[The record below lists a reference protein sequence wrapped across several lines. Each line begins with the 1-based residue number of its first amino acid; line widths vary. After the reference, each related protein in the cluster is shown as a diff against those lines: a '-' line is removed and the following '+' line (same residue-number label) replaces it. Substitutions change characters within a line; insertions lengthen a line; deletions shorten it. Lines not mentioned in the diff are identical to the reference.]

1 MTVNTL
7 LQEKDIKNIA
17 DDYALN
23 VIDFEPLIGGS
34 DNSNFLLQT
43 CQGDYVLTV
52 HEQLTMTYAVEVAQL
67 LLMLA
72 EHDFPTTRIV
82 VPVQGEL
89 VKIFRGNPVMIK
101 EYIPGNIFQD
111 LNETMLRQVGA
122 AMAQLHQIPV
132 PGFLSKR
139 KPYGILHFS
148 ETVGRNIDL
157 EYESWAVEEFAKP
170 KRKIPPGL
178 PWGLIHSDV
187 FFDNVLF
194 IGDQLIAIIDFMDAI
209 PYFLAY
215 DLGMGMVG
223 LCSKNSTLEIDKA
236 RALVEGYQNIRELEK
251 NEKKSL
257 QYFAEY
263 AATAVSGWRYWRFHF
278 DKPFSAQADSHL
290 WMKHL
295 AEEIMGIPKTE
306 FIKEIFG

>member
-1 MTVNTL
+1 MTVHTL
-7 LQEKDIKNIA
+7 LQEKDIKDIA
-17 DDYALN
+17 DEYALN
-23 VIDFEPLIGGS
+23 VIDFEPLKGGS

-52 HEQLTMTYAVEVAQL
+52 YEQLTMTDAVEVAQL

-72 EHDFPTTRIV
+72 EHDYPTTRIV

-89 VKIFRGNPVMIK
+89 VKIFREKPVMIK
-101 EYIPGNIFQD
+101 EYIPGNVFQD

-132 PGFLSKR
+132 PGFLSQR

-148 ETVGRNIDL
+148 EVVGRNIDL
-157 EYESWAVEEFAKP
+157 EYESWAVEEFAKL

-178 PWGLIHSDV
+178 PWGLIHSDM
-187 FFDNVLF
+187 FSDNVLF
-194 IGDQLIAIIDFMDAI
+194 IGDQLIAIIDFMDAL

-223 LCSKNSTLEIDKA
+223 LCSKNSVLEIDRA
-236 RALVEGYQNIRELEK
+236 RALVDGYQNIRELEK
-251 NEKKSL
+251 KEKKSL

-263 AATAVSGWRYWRFHF
+263 AATAVSGWRFWKFHF
-278 DKPFSAQADSHL
+278 DTPSFSQADSHL
-290 WMKHL
+290 WMKQL

>member
-1 MTVNTL
+1 MTVHTL
-7 LQEKDIKNIA
+7 LQEKDIKDIA
-17 DDYALN
+17 DEYALN

-52 HEQLTMTYAVEVAQL
+52 YEKLTMTDAVEVAQL

-72 EHDFPTTRIV
+72 EHDYPTTRIV

-89 VKIFRGNPVMIK
+89 VKIFREKPVMIK
-101 EYIPGNIFQD
+101 EYIPGNVFQE

-122 AMAQLHQIPV
+122 AMAQLHQTPV
-132 PGFLSKR
+132 PGFLSQR

-148 ETVGRNIDL
+148 EVVGRNIDL
-157 EYESWAVEEFAKP
+157 EYESWVVEEFSKI
-170 KRKIPPGL
+170 KRKIPLGL

-187 FFDNVLF
+187 FSDNVLF
-194 IGDQLIAIIDFMDAI
+194 IGDQLIAIIDFMDAL

-223 LCSKNSTLEIDKA
+223 LCSKNSVLEIDRA
-236 RALVEGYQNIRELEK
+236 RALVDGYQNIRELEK
-251 NEKKSL
+251 KEKKSL

-263 AATAVSGWRYWRFHF
+263 AATAVSGWRFWKFHF
-278 DKPFSAQADSHL
+278 DTPSFSQADSHL
-290 WMKHL
+290 RMKQL

>member
-1 MTVNTL
+1 MTVNTQ
-7 LQEKDIKNIA
+7 LQEKDIQNIA

-23 VIDFEPLIGGS
+23 VIDFEPLIGGL
-34 DNSNFLLQT
+34 DNSNFLVQT

-52 HEQLTMTYAVEVAQL
+52 YEQLTMADAVEFAQL

-72 EHDFPTTRIV
+72 EHDYPTTRIV

-89 VKIFRGNPVMIK
+89 VKIFRGKPVMIK
-101 EYIPGNIFQD
+101 NYIPGNYFRD
-111 LNETMLRQVGA
+111 LNETKLRQVGA

-132 PGFLSKR
+132 PGFLSQR

-148 ETVGRNIDL
+148 EVAGRNIDL
-157 EYESWAVEEFAKP
+157 EYESWAGEEFAKF
-170 KRKIPPGL
+170 KRTIPHGL

-194 IGDQLIAIIDFMDAI
+194 NGDQLIAIIDFMDTI

-223 LCSKNSTLEIDKA
+223 LCSKNSALEIDKA

-251 NEKKSL
+251 KEKKSL
-257 QYFAEY
+257 QFFAEY
-263 AATAVSGWRYWRFHF
+263 AATAVSGWQFWKFHF
-278 DKPFSAQADSHL
+278 DTPSTAQADSHL
-290 WMKHL
+290 WMKQL

>member
-1 MTVNTL
+1 MTVHTL
-7 LQEKDIKNIA
+7 LQEKDIKDIA
-17 DDYALN
+17 DEYALN

-52 HEQLTMTYAVEVAQL
+52 YEKLTMTDAVEVAQL

-72 EHDFPTTRIV
+72 EHDYPTTRIV

-89 VKIFRGNPVMIK
+89 VKIFREKPVMIK
-101 EYIPGNIFQD
+101 EYIPGNVFQE

-132 PGFLSKR
+132 PGFLSQR

-148 ETVGRNIDL
+148 EVVGRNIDL
-157 EYESWAVEEFAKP
+157 EYESWVVEEFSKI
-170 KRKIPPGL
+170 KRKIPLGL

-187 FFDNVLF
+187 FSDNVLF
-194 IGDQLIAIIDFMDAI
+194 IGDQLIAIIDFMDAL

-223 LCSKNSTLEIDKA
+223 LCSKNSVLEIDRA
-236 RALVEGYQNIRELEK
+236 RALVDGYQNIRELEK
-251 NEKKSL
+251 KEKKSL

-263 AATAVSGWRYWRFHF
+263 AATAVSGWQFWKFHF
-278 DKPFSAQADSHL
+278 DTPSFSQADSHL
-290 WMKHL
+290 RMKQL